1 MLTLIALRYSKLLLI
16 KCCFLNLLKILGIK
30 NLGCINSFK
39 FMFLS
44 DPINLINS
52 KFFNSIIIK
61 IGWLLTKACIKI
73 FFLQFSQLF
82 FSIIFIRLQM
92 PLNFIFEL
100 ILVVMIK
107 FKLVNKISGNNF
119 RCISFQKEIKSNSII
134 IQLNNHLNLLRFFW
148 QVINLPTT
156 LATLWLFKR
165 IITIQNGGLIFG
177 LIIKLLLL
185 KLSLNIV
192 FFNLNPRI

>member
-16 KCCFLNLLKILGIK
+16 KCCFLNLLKILVIK

-92 PLNFIFEL
+92 PLNF
-100 ILVVMIK
+100 K
-107 FKLVNKISGNNF
+107 FKLVNKISRNNF

-148 QVINLPTT
+148 QVINLPTP

-177 LIIKLLLL
+177 FIIKLLLL